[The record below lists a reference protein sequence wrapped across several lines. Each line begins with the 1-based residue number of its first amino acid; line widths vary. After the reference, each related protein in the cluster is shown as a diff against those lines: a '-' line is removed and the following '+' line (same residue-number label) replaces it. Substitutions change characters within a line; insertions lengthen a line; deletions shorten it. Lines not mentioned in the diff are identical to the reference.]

1 MQGKWRAVTVCLG
14 WSVRRGG
21 LHGVSFT
28 AQHLLG
34 GDDVLKWSSPSGS
47 RKEGRWETAHTLA
60 FLHWSLRFQ
69 RGWVGV
75 GRVESSTSSWRP
87 DSIP

>member
-1 MQGKWRAVTVCLG
+1 MEGSDCVLG
-14 WSVRRGG
+14 LECEEGRTSRGQ
-21 LHGVSFT
+21 LT

-69 RGWVGV
+69 RGWLGV